1 MGRTMTG
8 GANQLTLRQHM
19 LAQEDKPMDGE
30 NISFNFEVMLMHVI
44 VMSMWFTPLGWVYLI
59 HRLTLGS

>member
-1 MGRTMTG
+1 
-8 GANQLTLRQHM
+8 M